1 MAMSH
6 EDKLDHQ
13 LDAERAVIGSL
24 LIDAGIVRDVV
35 ATVDVNDFLNP
46 ANRLIYQTARALF
59 RDGSPVDAVAIRD
72 RIGPD
77 YSKYMMELMEIT
89 PTSANWREYAA
100 MMHAQATL
108 QRVRNLADKLATA
121 VTLEDCRPL
130 CADLGQLISDGRKTD
145 AWTMRE
151 MLDDFFAAQDPD
163 TPAPEYV
170 SFGLP
175 DVDEGA
181 FAELGDVVMLG
192 GYPSDGKTALAL
204 MMAYHMAAKYK
215 VGFFSLETG
224 KRKVRDR
231 MVSHVAQI
239 SAKDIKLRNLSE
251 EDWAALAA
259 KSADT
264 HEPVYSDWISSAR
277 TDAPV
282 DIIPSDTALV
292 QAEAAALKEDARFNR
307 HAMSDLFR
315 AIREDADAPDADNRQ
330 SAYDYVLIDCS
341 PAFSQVS
348 LAALR
353 DADDII
359 VPITTDLFST
369 MGMATVL
376 KQIMRARKDGL
387 NSVAGVLVNKYQRV
401 EDPNGLL
408 TYLRNQKA
416 VPTFETVIRKSKKV
430 VSAGADGV
438 PLIKFSPRC
447 AAARDYRAFV
457 AEYMAKKGDRNG
469 KA

>member
-1 MAMSH
+1 MAMSSQ
-6 EDKLDHQ
+6 EKLDHQ

-35 ATVDVNDFLNP
+35 STVDINDFLNP

-59 RDGSPVDAVAIRD
+59 RAGSPVDAVAIRD

-77 YSKYMMELMEIT
+77 YSKYMMDLMEIT

-130 CADLGQLISDGRKTD
+130 CADLGQLLSDGRKTD

-175 DVDEGA
+175 DVDEGS

-239 SAKDIKLRNLSE
+239 SAKDIKLRSLSE

-259 KSADT
+259 KSADMAKRDLT
-264 HEPVYSDWISSAR
+264 VLQASGMTATEIQATSQAYGFQVIFIDYVQLVTPESDRRANRQEQMAGISMALHTFAQSSGTLVVELAQLSRQDRSGGWREPDMH
-277 TDAPV
+277 D
-282 DIIPSDTALV
+282 
-292 QAEAAALKEDARFNR
+292 LKESGQFEQDADMIFL
-307 HAMSDLFR
+307 LFR
-315 AIREDADAPDADNRQ
+315 PNPKDDELDQEKNRILKIAKNKEYKRGLWPLYFDANRQ
-330 SAYDYVLIDCS
+330 TFYVM
-341 PAFSQVS
+341 
-348 LAALR
+348 
-353 DADDII
+353 ADEGGAKI
-359 VPITTDLFST
+359 
-369 MGMATVL
+369 
-376 KQIMRARKDGL
+376 
-387 NSVAGVLVNKYQRV
+387 
-401 EDPNGLL
+401 
-408 TYLRNQKA
+408 
-416 VPTFETVIRKSKKV
+416 IRKSDTTGNRKKTGKQTETPGQQRIGEIV
-430 VSAGADGV
+430 EL
-438 PLIKFSPRC
+438 PP
-447 AAARDYRAFV
+447 
-457 AEYMAKKGDRNG
+457 AEAKDLPF
-469 KA
+469 

>member
-1 MAMSH
+1 MAMSSQ
-6 EDKLDHQ
+6 EKLDHQ

-130 CADLGQLISDGRKTD
+130 CADLGQMLSDGRKTD

-239 SAKDIKLRNLSE
+239 SAKDIKLRSLSE

-259 KSADT
+259 KSTDMAKRDLT
-264 HEPVYSDWISSAR
+264 VLQASGMTATEIQATSQAYGFQVIFIDYVQLLTPESDRRANRQEQMAGISMALHTFAQSSGTLVVELAQLSRQDRSGGWREPDMH
-277 TDAPV
+277 D
-282 DIIPSDTALV
+282 
-292 QAEAAALKEDARFNR
+292 LKESGQFEQDADMIFL
-307 HAMSDLFR
+307 LFR
-315 AIREDADAPDADNRQ
+315 PNPKDDELDQEKNRILKIAKNKEYKRGRWPLYFDANRQ
-330 SAYDYVLIDCS
+330 TFYVM
-341 PAFSQVS
+341 
-348 LAALR
+348 
-353 DADDII
+353 ADEGGAKI
-359 VPITTDLFST
+359 
-369 MGMATVL
+369 
-376 KQIMRARKDGL
+376 
-387 NSVAGVLVNKYQRV
+387 
-401 EDPNGLL
+401 
-408 TYLRNQKA
+408 
-416 VPTFETVIRKSKKV
+416 IRKSDTTGNRKKTGKQTETPGQQRIGEIV
-430 VSAGADGV
+430 EL
-438 PLIKFSPRC
+438 PP
-447 AAARDYRAFV
+447 
-457 AEYMAKKGDRNG
+457 AESKDLPF
-469 KA
+469 

>member
-1 MAMSH
+1 MAMSSQ
-6 EDKLDHQ
+6 EKLDHQ

-108 QRVRNLADKLATA
+108 QRVRNLADKLAAA

-130 CADLGQLISDGRKTD
+130 CADLGQMLSDGRKTD

-163 TPAPEYV
+163 APAPEYV

-239 SAKDIKLRNLSE
+239 SAKDIKLRSLSE

-259 KSADT
+259 KSADMAKRDLT
-264 HEPVYSDWISSAR
+264 VLQASGMTATEIQSTSQAYGFQVIFIDYVQLVTPESDRRANRQEQMAGISMALHTFAQSSGTLVVELAQLSRQDRSGGWREPDMH
-277 TDAPV
+277 D
-282 DIIPSDTALV
+282 
-292 QAEAAALKEDARFNR
+292 LKESGQFEQDADMIFL
-307 HAMSDLFR
+307 LFR
-315 AIREDADAPDADNRQ
+315 PNPKDDELDQEKNRILKIAKNKEYKRGQWPLYFDANRQ
-330 SAYDYVLIDCS
+330 TFYVM
-341 PAFSQVS
+341 
-348 LAALR
+348 
-353 DADDII
+353 ADEGGAKI
-359 VPITTDLFST
+359 
-369 MGMATVL
+369 
-376 KQIMRARKDGL
+376 
-387 NSVAGVLVNKYQRV
+387 
-401 EDPNGLL
+401 
-408 TYLRNQKA
+408 
-416 VPTFETVIRKSKKV
+416 IRKSDTTGNRKKTGKQTGKQTETLGQQRIGEIV
-430 VSAGADGV
+430 EL
-438 PLIKFSPRC
+438 PP
-447 AAARDYRAFV
+447 
-457 AEYMAKKGDRNG
+457 AESKDLPF
-469 KA
+469 

>member
-1 MAMSH
+1 MAMSSQ
-6 EDKLDHQ
+6 EKLDHQ

-130 CADLGQLISDGRKTD
+130 CADLGQMLSDGRKTD

-239 SAKDIKLRNLSE
+239 SAKDIKLRSLSE

-259 KSADT
+259 KSADMAKRNLT
-264 HEPVYSDWISSAR
+264 VLQASGMTATEIQATSQAYGFQVIFIDYVQLVTPESDRRANRQEQMAGISMALHTFAQSSGTLVVELAQLSRQDRSGGWREPDMH
-277 TDAPV
+277 D
-282 DIIPSDTALV
+282 
-292 QAEAAALKEDARFNR
+292 LKESGQFEQDADMIFL
-307 HAMSDLFR
+307 LFR
-315 AIREDADAPDADNRQ
+315 PNPKDDELDQEKNRILKIAKNKEYKRGRWPLYFDANRQ
-330 SAYDYVLIDCS
+330 TFYVM
-341 PAFSQVS
+341 
-348 LAALR
+348 
-353 DADDII
+353 ADEGGAKI
-359 VPITTDLFST
+359 
-369 MGMATVL
+369 
-376 KQIMRARKDGL
+376 
-387 NSVAGVLVNKYQRV
+387 
-401 EDPNGLL
+401 
-408 TYLRNQKA
+408 
-416 VPTFETVIRKSKKV
+416 IRKSDTTGNRKKTGKQTETPGQQRIGEIV
-430 VSAGADGV
+430 EL
-438 PLIKFSPRC
+438 PP
-447 AAARDYRAFV
+447 
-457 AEYMAKKGDRNG
+457 AEAKDLPF
-469 KA
+469 

>member
-13 LDAERAVIGSL
+13 LDAERAVIGSM
-24 LIDAGIVRDVV
+24 LIDPEIVRDVLMAV
-35 ATVDVNDFLNP
+35 SSKDFLNP
-46 ANRLIYQTARALF
+46 ANRLIFQTARALF
-59 RDGSPVDAVAIRD
+59 QAGGSVDAVTIRD

-77 YSKYMMELMEIT
+77 YNGYMMELMDIT

-100 MMHAQATL
+100 MMHSQATL
-108 QRVRNLADKLATA
+108 QRVRELADKLATA

-130 CADLGQLISDGRKTD
+130 CADLGQMLSDGRKTD

-163 TPAPEYV
+163 APAPEYV

-175 DVDEGA
+175 DVDEGS

-239 SAKDIKLRNLSE
+239 SARDIKLRSLSE

-259 KSADT
+259 KSADMAKRDLT
-264 HEPVYSDWISSAR
+264 VLQASGMTATEIQATSQAYGFQVIFIDYVQLVTPEPDR
-277 TDAPV
+277 
-282 DIIPSDTALV
+282 
-292 QAEAAALKEDARFNR
+292 
-307 HAMSDLFR
+307 R
-315 AIREDADAPDADNRQ
+315 ANRQ
-330 SAYDYVLIDCS
+330 EQMAGVSMALHTFAQTSGTLVVELAQLTRQDRSGGWREPDMHDRKS
-341 PAFSQVS
+341 PAS
-348 LAALR
+348 LSR
-353 DADDII
+353 TRI
-359 VPITTDLFST
+359 
-369 MGMATVL
+369 
-376 KQIMRARKDGL
+376 
-387 NSVAGVLVNKYQRV
+387 
-401 EDPNGLL
+401 
-408 TYLRNQKA
+408 
-416 VPTFETVIRKSKKV
+416 
-430 VSAGADGV
+430 
-438 PLIKFSPRC
+438 
-447 AAARDYRAFV
+447 
-457 AEYMAKKGDRNG
+457 
-469 KA
+469 

>member
-1 MAMSH
+1 MAMSSQ
-6 EDKLDHQ
+6 EKLDHQ

-77 YSKYMMELMEIT
+77 YSKYMMELMDIT

-100 MMHAQATL
+100 MMHSQATL
-108 QRVRNLADKLATA
+108 QRVRDLADKLAIA

-130 CADLGQLISDGRKTD
+130 SADLGQLLSDGRKTD

-163 TPAPEYV
+163 APAPEYV

-175 DVDEGA
+175 DVDEGS

-239 SAKDIKLRNLSE
+239 SAKDIKLRSLSE

-259 KSADT
+259 KSADMAKRDLT
-264 HEPVYSDWISSAR
+264 VLQASGMTATEIQATSQAYGFQVIFIDYVQLVTPESDRRANRQEQMAGISMALHTFAQSSGTLVVELAQLSRQDRSGGWREPDMHDLKESGQFEQ
-277 TDAPV
+277 DADMIFLLFRPNPKDDELDQEKNRILKIAKNKEYKRGRWPLYFDADRQTFSVIADASGRSVMRRLV
-282 DIIPSDTALV
+282 DAGKKAKAKNR
-292 QAEAAALKEDARFNR
+292 AEAPGQQRIGEIVELPPAEAK
-307 HAMSDLFR
+307 DLPF
-315 AIREDADAPDADNRQ
+315 
-330 SAYDYVLIDCS
+330 
-341 PAFSQVS
+341 
-348 LAALR
+348 
-353 DADDII
+353 
-359 VPITTDLFST
+359 
-369 MGMATVL
+369 
-376 KQIMRARKDGL
+376 
-387 NSVAGVLVNKYQRV
+387 
-401 EDPNGLL
+401 
-408 TYLRNQKA
+408 
-416 VPTFETVIRKSKKV
+416 
-430 VSAGADGV
+430 
-438 PLIKFSPRC
+438 
-447 AAARDYRAFV
+447 
-457 AEYMAKKGDRNG
+457 
-469 KA
+469 

>member
-13 LDAERAVIGSL
+13 LDAERAVIGSM
-24 LIDAGIVRDVV
+24 LIDPEIVRDVLM
-35 ATVDVNDFLNP
+35 TVSSKDFLNP
-46 ANRLIYQTARALF
+46 ANRLIFQTARALF
-59 RDGSPVDAVAIRD
+59 QTGGPVDAVTIRD

-77 YSKYMMELMEIT
+77 YNGYMMELMDIT

-100 MMHAQATL
+100 MMHSQATL
-108 QRVRNLADKLATA
+108 QRVRDLADKLAIA

-130 CADLGQLISDGRKTD
+130 SADLGQLLSDGRKTD

-151 MLDDFFAAQDPD
+151 MLDDFFVAQDPD
-163 TPAPEYV
+163 APAPEYV

-239 SAKDIKLRNLSE
+239 SARDIKLRSLSE

-259 KSADT
+259 KSADMAKRDLT
-264 HEPVYSDWISSAR
+264 VLQASGMTATEIQATSQAYGFQVIFIDYVQLVTPEPDRRANRQEQMAGVSMALHTFAQSSG
-277 TDAPV
+277 T
-282 DIIPSDTALV
+282 LV
-292 QAEAAALKEDARFNR
+292 VELAQLSRQDRSGGWREPDMHDLKESGQFEQDADMIFL
-307 HAMSDLFR
+307 LFR
-315 AIREDADAPDADNRQ
+315 PNPKDDELDQEKNRILKIAKNKEYKRGRWPLYFDANRQ
-330 SAYDYVLIDCS
+330 TFYVM
-341 PAFSQVS
+341 
-348 LAALR
+348 
-353 DADDII
+353 ADEGGAKI
-359 VPITTDLFST
+359 
-369 MGMATVL
+369 
-376 KQIMRARKDGL
+376 
-387 NSVAGVLVNKYQRV
+387 
-401 EDPNGLL
+401 
-408 TYLRNQKA
+408 
-416 VPTFETVIRKSKKV
+416 IRKSDTTGNRKKTGKQTETPGQQRIGEIV
-430 VSAGADGV
+430 EL
-438 PLIKFSPRC
+438 PP
-447 AAARDYRAFV
+447 
-457 AEYMAKKGDRNG
+457 AESKDLPF
-469 KA
+469 

>member
-13 LDAERAVIGSL
+13 LDAERAVIGSM
-24 LIDAGIVRDVV
+24 LIDPEIVRDVLMAV
-35 ATVDVNDFLNP
+35 SSKDFLNP
-46 ANRLIYQTARALF
+46 ANRLIFQTARALF
-59 RDGSPVDAVAIRD
+59 QAGGSVDAVTIRD

-77 YSKYMMELMEIT
+77 YNGYMIDLMNYT

-100 MMHAQATL
+100 MMHSQATL
-108 QRVRNLADKLATA
+108 QRVRDLADKLAIA

-130 CADLGQLISDGRKTD
+130 CADLGQLLSDGRKTD

-163 TPAPEYV
+163 APAPEYV

-239 SAKDIKLRNLSE
+239 SARDIKLRSLSE

-259 KSADT
+259 KSADMAKRDLT
-264 HEPVYSDWISSAR
+264 VLQASGMTATEIQATSQAYGFQVIFIDYVQLVTPESDRRANRQEQMAGISMALHTFAQSSGTLVVELAQLSRQDRSGGWREPDMH
-277 TDAPV
+277 D
-282 DIIPSDTALV
+282 
-292 QAEAAALKEDARFNR
+292 LKETGQFEQDADMIFL
-307 HAMSDLFR
+307 LFR
-315 AIREDADAPDADNRQ
+315 PNPKDDELNQEKNRILKIAKNKEYKRGRWPLYFDANRQ
-330 SAYDYVLIDCS
+330 TFYVM
-341 PAFSQVS
+341 
-348 LAALR
+348 
-353 DADDII
+353 ADEGGAKI
-359 VPITTDLFST
+359 
-369 MGMATVL
+369 
-376 KQIMRARKDGL
+376 
-387 NSVAGVLVNKYQRV
+387 
-401 EDPNGLL
+401 
-408 TYLRNQKA
+408 
-416 VPTFETVIRKSKKV
+416 IRKSDTTGNRKKTGKQTETPGQQRIGEIV
-430 VSAGADGV
+430 EL
-438 PLIKFSPRC
+438 PP
-447 AAARDYRAFV
+447 
-457 AEYMAKKGDRNG
+457 AEAKDLPF
-469 KA
+469 

>member
-13 LDAERAVIGSL
+13 LDAERAVIGSM
-24 LIDAGIVRDVV
+24 LIDPEIVRDVLMAV
-35 ATVDVNDFLNP
+35 SSKDFLNP
-46 ANRLIYQTARALF
+46 ANRLIFQTARALF
-59 RDGSPVDAVAIRD
+59 QAGSPVDAVAIRD

-77 YSKYMMELMEIT
+77 YSKYMMDLMEIT

-130 CADLGQLISDGRKTD
+130 CADLGQLLSDGRKTD

-239 SAKDIKLRNLSE
+239 SARDIKLRSLSE

-259 KSADT
+259 KSADMAKRDLT
-264 HEPVYSDWISSAR
+264 VLQASGMTATEIQATSQAYGFQVIFIDYVQLVTPESDRRANRQEQMAGISMALHTFAQSSGTLVVELAQLSRQDRSGGWREPDMH
-277 TDAPV
+277 D
-282 DIIPSDTALV
+282 
-292 QAEAAALKEDARFNR
+292 LKESGQFEQDADMIFL
-307 HAMSDLFR
+307 LFR
-315 AIREDADAPDADNRQ
+315 PNPKDDELNQEKNRILKIAKNKEYKRGRWPLYFDANRQ
-330 SAYDYVLIDCS
+330 TFYVM
-341 PAFSQVS
+341 
-348 LAALR
+348 
-353 DADDII
+353 ADEGGAKI
-359 VPITTDLFST
+359 
-369 MGMATVL
+369 
-376 KQIMRARKDGL
+376 
-387 NSVAGVLVNKYQRV
+387 
-401 EDPNGLL
+401 
-408 TYLRNQKA
+408 
-416 VPTFETVIRKSKKV
+416 IRKSDTTGNRKKTGKQTETPGQQRIGEIV
-430 VSAGADGV
+430 EL
-438 PLIKFSPRC
+438 PP
-447 AAARDYRAFV
+447 
-457 AEYMAKKGDRNG
+457 AEAKDLPF
-469 KA
+469 

>member
-1 MAMSH
+1 MAMSSQ
-6 EDKLDHQ
+6 EKLDHQ

-130 CADLGQLISDGRKTD
+130 CADLGQMLSDGRKTD

-239 SAKDIKLRNLSE
+239 SAKDIKLRSLSE

-259 KSADT
+259 KSADMAKRDLT
-264 HEPVYSDWISSAR
+264 VLQASGMTATEIQATSQAYGFQVIFIDYVQLVTPESDRRANRQEQMAGISMALHTFAQSSGTLVVELAQLSRQDRSGGWREPDMH
-277 TDAPV
+277 D
-282 DIIPSDTALV
+282 
-292 QAEAAALKEDARFNR
+292 LKESGQFEQDADMIFL
-307 HAMSDLFR
+307 LFR
-315 AIREDADAPDADNRQ
+315 PNPKDDELDQEKNRILKIAKNKEYKRGLWPLYFDANRQ
-330 SAYDYVLIDCS
+330 TFYVM
-341 PAFSQVS
+341 
-348 LAALR
+348 
-353 DADDII
+353 ADEGGAKI
-359 VPITTDLFST
+359 
-369 MGMATVL
+369 
-376 KQIMRARKDGL
+376 
-387 NSVAGVLVNKYQRV
+387 
-401 EDPNGLL
+401 
-408 TYLRNQKA
+408 
-416 VPTFETVIRKSKKV
+416 IRKSDTTGNRKKTGKQTETPGQQRIGEIV
-430 VSAGADGV
+430 EL
-438 PLIKFSPRC
+438 PP
-447 AAARDYRAFV
+447 
-457 AEYMAKKGDRNG
+457 AESKDLPF
-469 KA
+469 

>member
-1 MAMSH
+1 MAMSSQ
-6 EDKLDHQ
+6 EKLDHQ

-130 CADLGQLISDGRKTD
+130 CADLGQMLSDGRKTD

-239 SAKDIKLRNLSE
+239 SAKDIKLRSLSE

-259 KSADT
+259 KSTDMAKRDLT
-264 HEPVYSDWISSAR
+264 VLQASGMTATEIQATSQAYGFQVIFIDYVQLVTPESDRRANRQEQMAGISMALHTFAQSSGTLVVELAQLSRQDRSGGWREPDMH
-277 TDAPV
+277 D
-282 DIIPSDTALV
+282 
-292 QAEAAALKEDARFNR
+292 LKESGQFEQDADMIFL
-307 HAMSDLFR
+307 LFR
-315 AIREDADAPDADNRQ
+315 PNPKDDELDQDKNRILKIAKNKEYKRGLWPLYFDANRQ
-330 SAYDYVLIDCS
+330 TFYVM
-341 PAFSQVS
+341 
-348 LAALR
+348 
-353 DADDII
+353 ADEGGAKI
-359 VPITTDLFST
+359 
-369 MGMATVL
+369 
-376 KQIMRARKDGL
+376 
-387 NSVAGVLVNKYQRV
+387 
-401 EDPNGLL
+401 
-408 TYLRNQKA
+408 
-416 VPTFETVIRKSKKV
+416 IRKSDTTGNRKKTGKQTETPGQQRIGEIV
-430 VSAGADGV
+430 EL
-438 PLIKFSPRC
+438 PP
-447 AAARDYRAFV
+447 
-457 AEYMAKKGDRNG
+457 AEAKDLPF
-469 KA
+469 